1 VPPSAYWAT
10 GYPSRVTNTPSPEH
24 QNVEHETRT
33 TRETH
38 EEHPAHLARPRTSW
52 RSAPVSAV
60 RGGLVGAA
68 ESVPGISGG
77 TIALVV
83 GLYDDLIDAAGQVL
97 HGGRELVSGLVRR
110 RGTAPAV
117 RALRAV
123 DWPLLVPV
131 LLGMAVVLLL
141 SLRVVAPLLESH
153 PVPVR
158 SVFFGMIV
166 VSVAVPLRL
175 MPGRFRVLDGVLMAL
190 AAVAG
195 FLLTSLPPGQVDD
208 PSLWF
213 VFLGAAVAINALVL
227 PGVSGSFV
235 LLAMGLY
242 VPVQQALSDRDLAF
256 VGVFVL
262 GAAVGLGCFVKV
274 LQWLLHHR
282 RQGTMAVLAG
292 LMVGSLRALWPWQE
306 DDGTLLAP
314 TGSVVVPVL
323 LALAGAAVVLVAMAW
338 EARAARRTAGR
349 A

>member
-1 VPPSAYWAT
+1 MT
-10 GYPSRVTNTPSPEH
+10 TPRDEPADLGERLDQLDRPEH
-24 QNVEHETRT
+24 D
-33 TRETH
+33 
-38 EEHPAHLARPRTSW
+38 EHPAHLARRRTSW
-52 RSAPVSAV
+52 RSAPASAV

-83 GLYDDLIDAAGQVL
+83 GLYDDLIDAASELL
-97 HGGRELVSGLVRR
+97 HAARELVVGVVRR
-110 RGTAPAV
+110 RGVAPAV
-117 RALRAV
+117 AALRAV

-131 LLGMAVVLLL
+131 LLGMLVVLLL
-141 SLRVVAPLLESH
+141 SLRLIAPLLESH

-175 MPGRFRVLDGVLMAL
+175 MPGRFRALDGAL
-190 AAVAG
+190 LVVAAVVG

-213 VFLGAAVAINALVL
+213 VFLGAAIAINALVL

-256 VGVFVL
+256 VGAFVL
-262 GAAVGLGCFVKV
+262 GAAVGLASFVKL

-282 RQGTMAVLAG
+282 RQTTMAVLAG
-292 LMVGSLRALWPWQE
+292 LMIGSLRALWPWQE
-306 DDGTLLAP
+306 EDGTLLAP

-323 LALAGAAVVLVAMAW
+323 LALAGAAVVAGAMVW
-338 EARAARRTAGR
+338 EARVARRA
-349 A
+349 ADA

>member
-1 VPPSAYWAT
+1 MPRPAYCPG
-10 GYPSRVTNTPSPEH
+10 GYPSRVTNTAHDEHGAHGDSRAQPEH
-24 QNVEHETRT
+24 D
-33 TRETH
+33 
-38 EEHPAHLARPRTSW
+38 EHPAHLARSRTSW
-52 RSAPVSAV
+52 RSGPASAV

-83 GLYDDLIDAAGQVL
+83 GLYDDLIDAAGQLL
-97 HGGRELVSGLVRR
+97 HALRELVTGVVRR
-110 RGTAPAV
+110 RGVAPAL

-123 DWPLLVPV
+123 DWALLVPV
-131 LLGMAVVLLL
+131 LVGMVVVLLL
-141 SLRVVAPLLESH
+141 SLRLIAPLLESH

-158 SVFFGMIV
+158 AVFFGMIV

-175 MPGRFRVLDGVLMAL
+175 MPARFRPLDGLLLAV

-208 PSLWF
+208 PSLWL
-213 VFLGAAVAINALVL
+213 VALGAAVAINALVL

-242 VPVQQALSDRDLAF
+242 VPVQEAVSERDLAF
-256 VGVFVL
+256 VGAFAL
-262 GAAVGLGCFVKV
+262 GAVVGLGSFVKL

-282 RQGTMAVLAG
+282 RQVTMAVLAG

-306 DDGTLLAP
+306 DDGALLAP
-314 TGSVVVPVL
+314 TGSVAGPVL
-323 LALAGAAVVLVAMAW
+323 LAVAGAAVVVVAMLW
-338 EARAARRTAGR
+338 EARVARRAQPRT
-349 A
+349 